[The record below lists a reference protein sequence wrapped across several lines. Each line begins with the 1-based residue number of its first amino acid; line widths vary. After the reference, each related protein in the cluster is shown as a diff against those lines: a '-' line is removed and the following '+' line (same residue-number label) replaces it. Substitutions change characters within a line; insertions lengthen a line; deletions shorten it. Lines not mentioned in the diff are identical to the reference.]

1 MQRLLQK
8 GCAPCPSVDGE
19 TQFPK
24 DTDFL
29 VIRKLRKKKSII
41 KILISEWKVDFPKA
55 WRCLHAVHVCSA
67 FRRPSGLES
76 IKEKVEG
83 AITHLTKESSLFWSG
98 AAGSLQ

>member
-1 MQRLLQK
+1 MIIQNRKIYK
-8 GCAPCPSVDGE
+8 GRECIFA
-19 TQFPK
+19 
-24 DTDFL
+24 DTEKAE
-29 VIRKLRKKKSII
+29 VHMEIRKSII